1 MATKTDL
8 AKKIGLIIGVITLA
22 GLVFQAGMAYQ
33 DLRSTKAD
41 LASAKTRI
49 GNLEN
54 EIGAI
59 RENLRSFGVPLDP
72 TKIQHMIIRTEP
84 VPLQP
89 VPPFGTKIPH
99 GVVGPL
105 VPQRGAD
112 AR

>member
-8 AKKIGLIIGVITLA
+8 AKKIGTVVGALTLA

-33 DLRSTKAD
+33 DLKETKDD
-41 LASAKTRI
+41 LKTTKTRV
-49 GNLEN
+49 GNVEN

-72 TKIQHMIIRTEP
+72 TKIEHMILTIPQQTIRIPDTKVLPRTPP
-84 VPLQP
+84 VNPL
-89 VPPFGTKIPH
+89 
-99 GVVGPL
+99 
-105 VPQRGAD
+105 RGAD